1 MFNRNEVLKDLRHN
15 VIEITFNE
23 GVVRLTLKPD
33 LLPKRYIEEDY
44 KEEKKFHEENK
55 KLISAFNVMNGE
67 YFTFD
72 IANVRYVQIVDGY

>member
-44 KEEKKFHEENK
+44 KEEK
-55 KLISAFNVMNGE
+55 S
-67 YFTFD
+67 FTRKIKNLF
-72 IANVRYVQIVDGY
+72 QHLM

>member
-55 KLISAFNVMNGE
+55 KLISAFNVMNAE

-72 IANVRYVQIVDGY
+72 IANVRYVQIIDGY

>member
-72 IANVRYVQIVDGY
+72 IVNVRYVQIIDGY

>member
-55 KLISAFNVMNGE
+55 KLISAFNVMNGCLL
-67 YFTFD
+67 YTSPSPRD
-72 IANVRYVQIVDGY
+72 W